1 MMSHYL
7 ENVCV
12 GVRASFAV
20 EMSPWII
27 LYSFHGC
34 PLSIISD
41 GLFVFFLNVQ
51 NSSDYLESSACRS
64 GVCGG
69 GVGAGGQ
76 KFH

>member
-51 NSSDYLESSACRS
+51 
-64 GVCGG
+64 
-69 GVGAGGQ
+69 
-76 KFH
+76 